1 MGCVKSRN
9 RQTHRTV
16 ATLSSVK
23 TDPHVPT
30 NGMCRP
36 IISGWQQSSRL
47 RQAHVASWSEHSF
60 TIQNDLNIIRKFC
73 EVWWCEDVGVLELPG
88 CDFPARELLRS

>member
-9 RQTHRTV
+9 GRTHRTV
-16 ATLSSVK
+16 VTLSSVK
-23 TDPHVPT
+23 TDPHVLT
-30 NGMCRP
+30 KTCAVLF
-36 IISGWQQSSRL
+36 L
-47 RQAHVASWSEHSF
+47 RATAAFTSMQAHVASWSGHSF

-88 CDFPARELLRS
+88 CDFPARKLLRS